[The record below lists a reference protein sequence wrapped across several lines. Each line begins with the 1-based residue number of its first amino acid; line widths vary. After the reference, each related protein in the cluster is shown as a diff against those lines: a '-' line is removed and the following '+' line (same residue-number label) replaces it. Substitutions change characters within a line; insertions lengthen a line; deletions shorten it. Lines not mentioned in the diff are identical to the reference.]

1 MIPLKEVHKVQ
12 ECKQRYLTSP
22 NIFPL
27 YRKMSLS
34 RWFVL
39 TFSDKDRDEINLI
52 LFFFCFIVVTLWWEI
67 IYLKLSPHQ
76 GRFTYRYATLWW
88 KEWLRRE
95 CLLMLMNLVFSLV
108 CLHLYQLHVTLP
120 ATSDPDFHSLCSH
133 SFLHFVLPLFM
144 SVSTRRTVQRRCTA
158 GSRLCQGPLWPSG
171 ALGGQLPR

>member
-39 TFSDKDRDEINLI
+39 TFSDKDKDEINLI

-133 SFLHFVLPLFM
+133 SFLHSVLPLFM

-158 GSRLCQGPLWPSG
+158 GSRLCRGLLWPSG

>member
-52 LFFFCFIVVTLWWEI
+52 LFFFLLHCSDIMMRDNLFEVVTTSRTFYI
-67 IYLKLSPHQ
+67 Q
-76 GRFTYRYATLWW
+76 
-88 KEWLRRE
+88 
-95 CLLMLMNLVFSLV
+95 V
-108 CLHLYQLHVTLP
+108 C
-120 ATSDPDFHSLCSH
+120 D
-133 SFLHFVLPLFM
+133 
-144 SVSTRRTVQRRCTA
+144 SVMKRMAQT
-158 GSRLCQGPLWPSG
+158 
-171 ALGGQLPR
+171 